1 MSFMNCNC
9 SCRCNC
15 AIAAIVISAIIG
27 VITTILQI
35 TGVITL
41 APVFLWVA
49 FGIGVLYLG
58 VLTVSAAIAGR
69 SEGRSCIC
77 NTLNTLLA
85 GILGTI
91 ALAAILAVAGITA
104 TSILSAILVGLLLFF
119 LSLVLVST
127 VCLIRYLT
135 DCRS

>member
-1 MSFMNCNC
+1 MSIINCNC
-9 SCRCNC
+9 NCRCNC
-15 AIAAIVISAIIG
+15 TAAAFIISAVIG

-35 TGVITL
+35 TAVITL

-49 FGIGVLYLG
+49 FGIAVVYLG
-58 VLTVSAAIAGR
+58 VLTVAAALARRADGT
-69 SEGRSCIC
+69 GCIC
-77 NTLNTLLA
+77 TALNTLLI

-91 ALAAILAVAGITA
+91 VLAAVLVVAGITA

-119 LSLVLVST
+119 LSLTLTAT
-127 VCLIRYLT
+127 VCFVRYLA